1 MPLNAH
7 VQSEITVLVPGG
19 FDDAKRILEIIID
32 ERHEPGELD
41 AAEVQHYLALCLQD
55 WERAKRS
62 WPRIT
67 DCDRLDLAFEQLEQ
81 QGVLCRQNAGQ
92 TQSDGYEDIRLA
104 WTQRSDAERYIGY
117 CFFHGQDLARVV
129 QGGGLYLAF
138 GPLDAALEHS
148 LGIEVGQRVM
158 RALVAAGLHAQWDG
172 HVGQRI
178 ALPVFDWKSR

>member
-7 VQSEITVLVPGG
+7 VQSEITVLVHGG
-19 FDDAKRILEIIID
+19 FDDAERILEIIID
-32 ERHEPGELD
+32 ERYEPGELD

-55 WERAKRS
+55 WEQAKRS